1 MIENFNSFTRDY
13 KLLFEI
19 SKEYKNRLYLCVLS
33 FTVTSFLEIFSILA
47 IVPIISIF
55 TKDNSEKL
63 SFFNEM
69 IVNIFNL
76 INQEP
81 SLLNLLL
88 LIILITFVR
97 VIIQFLSK
105 VFISYTQMKI
115 ITDYRIRLLKYNLRA
130 KLDFLNNVRS
140 GFLLNLINTD
150 ANSIGRAFTSISVM
164 LSVFIKL
171 FVFLSSALFISAT
184 ASVLGIIT
192 GLLMFFILYSLF
204 LKTKKV
210 GKKNTE
216 TMNNFSA
223 GFIDYFN
230 GIKPLIAMGNIKK
243 LEIIFAKQIEVL
255 KKSNIIF

>member
-171 FVFLSSALFISAT
+171 FVFFLI
-184 ASVLGIIT
+184 GII
-192 GLLMFFILYSLF
+192 
-204 LKTKKV
+204 
-210 GKKNTE
+210 
-216 TMNNFSA
+216 
-223 GFIDYFN
+223 YFCN
-230 GIKPLIAMGNIKK
+230 
-243 LEIIFAKQIEVL
+243 
-255 KKSNIIF
+255 S

>member
-105 VFISYTQMKI
+105 VFISYTQMKLSQTI
-115 ITDYRIRLLKYNLRA
+115 E
-130 KLDFLNNVRS
+130 LDS
-140 GFLLNLINTD
+140 
-150 ANSIGRAFTSISVM
+150 
-164 LSVFIKL
+164 
-171 FVFLSSALFISAT
+171 
-184 ASVLGIIT
+184 
-192 GLLMFFILYSLF
+192 
-204 LKTKKV
+204 
-210 GKKNTE
+210 
-216 TMNNFSA
+216 
-223 GFIDYFN
+223 
-230 GIKPLIAMGNIKK
+230 
-243 LEIIFAKQIEVL
+243 
-255 KKSNIIF
+255 

>member
-105 VFISYTQMKI
+105 VFISRK
-115 ITDYRIRLLKYNLRA
+115 YRK
-130 KLDFLNNVRS
+130 
-140 GFLLNLINTD
+140 
-150 ANSIGRAFTSISVM
+150 
-164 LSVFIKL
+164 
-171 FVFLSSALFISAT
+171 
-184 ASVLGIIT
+184 
-192 GLLMFFILYSLF
+192 
-204 LKTKKV
+204 
-210 GKKNTE
+210 
-216 TMNNFSA
+216 
-223 GFIDYFN
+223 
-230 GIKPLIAMGNIKK
+230 
-243 LEIIFAKQIEVL
+243 
-255 KKSNIIF
+255 